1 MERRVIYLSVLLGV
15 LASLCSG
22 FGGDVLAVCGFG
34 GDACGGDVTV
44 GRVLLERLCGG
55 GLGMGWIATA
65 IGAGLSVL
73 SSLYGGAKARQQA
86 KEADR
91 EMAASR
97 AKNDNWFRRRY
108 NENYADTSAGQNL
121 LRKAQ
126 EFGRDYWRKARGQQR
141 VSGATDAQAALAK
154 QQGLT
159 MQGNTI
165 SQIAANDT
173 SRKQAADT
181 SHRQRDAQLSTQY
194 IQNQQKK
201 AAQTQYAAGQAS
213 NALMQA
219 GAVID
224 TAGAGSAARA
234 AGAKLPKGASA
245 PYGATASDAFAMD
258 ASGNPIMGGDG
269 KPMMNLDDQGTL
281 DYINS
286 HQVMDD
292 FWKDLQ

>member
-1 MERRVIYLSVLLGV
+1 MSVLLGV

-108 NENYADTSAGQNL
+108 NENYADTSAGQNPAPQGPGVPAETTGARPAVSSACRVPRMPRPL
-121 LRKAQ
+121 
-126 EFGRDYWRKARGQQR
+126 WR
-141 VSGATDAQAALAK
+141 S
-154 QQGLT
+154 
-159 MQGNTI
+159 
-165 SQIAANDT
+165 
-173 SRKQAADT
+173 SRA
-181 SHRQRDAQLSTQY
+181 
-194 IQNQQKK
+194 
-201 AAQTQYAAGQAS
+201 
-213 NALMQA
+213 
-219 GAVID
+219 
-224 TAGAGSAARA
+224 
-234 AGAKLPKGASA
+234 
-245 PYGATASDAFAMD
+245 
-258 ASGNPIMGGDG
+258 
-269 KPMMNLDDQGTL
+269 
-281 DYINS
+281 
-286 HQVMDD
+286 
-292 FWKDLQ
+292 

>member
-1 MERRVIYLSVLLGV
+1 MERRLIYLSVLLGV

-22 FGGDVLAVCGFG
+22 FGGDVLAACGFG
-34 GDACGGDVTV
+34 GDACGGDGTV
-44 GRVLLERLCGG
+44 CRVLLERLCGD

-108 NENYADTSAGQNL
+108 NENYADTAAGQNL

-234 AGAKLPKGASA
+234 AGGAKLPKGASA

-258 ASGNPIMGGDG
+258 ASGNPIMGADG
-269 KPMMNLDDQGTL
+269 KPMMSLDSQGTL
-281 DYINS
+281 DYINT
-286 HQVMDD
+286 HD

>member
-1 MERRVIYLSVLLGV
+1 MSVLLGV

-22 FGGDVLAVCGFG
+22 FGGDVLALCGFG
-34 GDACGGDVTV
+34 GDAWGGDVTV
-44 GRVLLERLCGG
+44 CRVLLERLCGD

-108 NENYADTSAGQNL
+108 NENYADTAAGQNL

-159 MQGNTI
+159 MQGNTL

-224 TAGAGSAARA
+224 TAGAAGGAARA
-234 AGAKLPKGASA
+234 AGGAKLPKGASA
-245 PYGATASDAFAMD
+245 PYGATASDAFPMD
-258 ASGNPIMGGDG
+258 ASGNPIKGADS
-269 KPMMNLDDQGTL
+269 QGIS